1 MPMSIN
7 SSLTTYARSLEGISL
22 KKYSNL
28 SSKVLSSKAGNRNI
42 VTNLSKKSNKNEN
55 GSIEGV
61 RADSETRSSKS
72 EKKVVTRD
80 SEIFYN
86 NYLLKTSSDKSYV
99 IDGVEFSSE
108 EVDAVRWVLQNA
120 VSPLLGGKVYYDYK
134 D

>member
-1 MPMSIN
+1 MPMSLN
-7 SSLTTYARSLEGISL
+7 SSFTTYARSLEGTSL

-28 SSKVLSSKAGNRNI
+28 SSKFLSSKAGNSNI

-72 EKKVVTRD
+72 ENKVVTRD

-99 IDGVEFSSE
+99 IDSVEFSSE
-108 EVDAVRWVLQNA
+108 EVDAVRGAPKCSFPIIGRQGVL
-120 VSPLLGGKVYYDYK
+120 
-134 D
+134 